1 MSIPFVTIYAGL
13 GRFHKLKA
21 MLLTIP
27 IVKKSIP
34 TVLTFVA
41 VLPFLYETPMAVIKV
56 TKDITPVPIPINSL
70 FPPFAKANNP

>member
-1 MSIPFVTIYAGL
+1 MAFAIKLAINKKRSMSIPFVTIYAGL

-41 VLPFLYETPMAVIKV
+41 VLPFLYETPMAVIQ
-56 TKDITPVPIPINSL
+56 TNEYG
-70 FPPFAKANNP
+70 